1 MQLCEQAVIVL
12 FGFAVVIASTWIYR
26 RRRDWRSLLFLI
38 AMVLVAAWC
47 LLISAIVA
55 GVVHLVTIGG

>member
-1 MQLCEQAVIVL
+1 MQLCGQAVIAL

-47 LLISAIVA
+47 LLVSALVA
-55 GVVHLVTIGG
+55 GVVPLVTIGG

>member
-1 MQLCEQAVIVL
+1 MQLCAQAVIPL
-12 FGFAVVIASTWIYR
+12 FGVAMVIASTWIYR

-38 AMVLVAAWC
+38 GVVLLAGWC

-55 GVVHLVTIGG
+55 GVVPLVTVTR